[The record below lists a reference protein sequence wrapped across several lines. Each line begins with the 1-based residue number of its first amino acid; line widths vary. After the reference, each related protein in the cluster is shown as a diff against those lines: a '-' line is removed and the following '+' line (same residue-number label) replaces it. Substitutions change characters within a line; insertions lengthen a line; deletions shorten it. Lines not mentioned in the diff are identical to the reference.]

1 MLKNVLQSSQR
12 IRNDK
17 NYEFHF
23 PYFKFL
29 HFFTPFFNWLTYWK
43 ENSFEKHSDT
53 KNLREKCSTY
63 YNIRCGIIIML
74 HRAREIRVER
84 AKTKRSCRIRKEGEH
99 CWNHSNLWN
108 CNFSHE
114 FHRTRSN
121 LSRNAAKETN
131 PFPYSLG
138 FSFYWQS

>member
-1 MLKNVLQSSQR
+1 MFCNRHSEYEMIKITNFISLISNFYIFSRHFSIGWHTERKIRSKSIQIQK
-12 IRNDK
+12 ICARND
-17 NYEFHF
+17 
-23 PYFKFL
+23 
-29 HFFTPFFNWLTYWK
+29 
-43 ENSFEKHSDT
+43 
-53 KNLREKCSTY
+53 STY
-63 YNIRCGIIIML
+63 YNVRCGIIIML